1 MRRGISSPTAIASR
15 ILAAGIMCMAVGA
28 ADGSAT
34 PWLAVV
40 TRKRA
45 SRAGDLGA
53 VKARAAKVVV
63 TVVAKAEESS
73 CDAG

>member
-1 MRRGISSPTAIASR
+1 
-15 ILAAGIMCMAVGA
+15 MAVGA